1 MLQLQEHLYFEDPGS
16 GFLPGP
22 SLDTPCIST
31 SSPGPGETQSCP
43 GSTTPPLHLQHPHCL
58 VQAATSLAWMT
69 GGTPPGSLT
78 LSALS
83 ALQQSVLHR
92 TPSGCPQIPAS
103 LTAPRLQPCFLEGFL
118 SHRTSPSAPLGPYV
132 PFSRRHLPLTLC
144 LVLASWPPSARSQVC
159 RNPVCPSGRS
169 PRP

>member
-1 MLQLQEHLYFEDPGS
+1 MLQLEEHLYFEDPGS
-16 GFLPGP
+16 GFLPDP

-58 VQAATSLAWMT
+58 AQEATSLAWMT

-78 LSALS
+78 LSAL
-83 ALQQSVLHR
+83 QQSVLHM
-92 TPSGCPQIPAS
+92 TPSRCPQTPAS
-103 LTAPRLQPCFLEGFL
+103 LTAPHLQPCFLEGFL

-132 PFSRRHLPLTLC
+132 PFSR
-144 LVLASWPPSARSQVC
+144 
-159 RNPVCPSGRS
+159 
-169 PRP
+169 